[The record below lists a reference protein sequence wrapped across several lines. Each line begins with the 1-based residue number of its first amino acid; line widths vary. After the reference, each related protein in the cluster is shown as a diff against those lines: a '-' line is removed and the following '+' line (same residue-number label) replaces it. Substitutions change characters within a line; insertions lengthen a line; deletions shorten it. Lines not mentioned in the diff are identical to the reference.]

1 MVACASEPTAKHAK
15 VDEAD
20 EEEDP
25 LVRRREELVLMDAN
39 ARAKG
44 REVEEG
50 LVREAEEKAER
61 LEREANREASSCE
74 KSKRKRLRRNAKKK
88 GERMVREAKE
98 RAILESDRTLC
109 EARLSFGQELRSVCA
124 RLEAKNEERLR
135 RLPPELWEKILD
147 GNLHQNDLLAFAM
160 TCRFF
165 REKQKDLGGKL
176 VSNWDYIRLR
186 KLLDSGRMA
195 SHSLGWFQ
203 WVCDTFEIQP
213 GYERGLK
220 MVEGA
225 VYEGDLLNYAVFQG
239 SIEILR
245 WLMEEKGWETNWRTG
260 FWAGTGGSVEVL
272 EYLEGRGYDFGR
284 GACAG
289 AALAGRLEA

>member
-61 LEREANREASSCE
+61 LKREANREASSCE

-88 GERMVREAKE
+88 GERIVREAKE
-98 RAILESDRTLC
+98 RAILESDRTLR

-124 RLEAKNEERLR
+124 KLEAKNEKLLG
-135 RLPPELWEKILD
+135 RLPPEMWQKILD
-147 GNLHQNDLLAFAM
+147 ENLHQNDMLALAM

-165 REKQKDLGGKL
+165 RDTTKDLGKK
-176 VSNWDYIRLR
+176 V
-186 KLLDSGRMA
+186 
-195 SHSLGWFQ
+195 
-203 WVCDTFEIQP
+203 EI
-213 GYERGLK
+213 
-220 MVEGA
+220 A
-225 VYEGDLLNYAVFQG
+225 IQG
-239 SIEILR
+239 HTI
-245 WLMEEKGWETNWRTG
+245 
-260 FWAGTGGSVEVL
+260 
-272 EYLEGRGYDFGR
+272 
-284 GACAG
+284 
-289 AALAGRLEA
+289 